1 MKRDW
6 NIIRDL
12 LKATEE
18 DRLLDLLDQKDEDID
33 FARANNE
40 DLRELEKI
48 SFDYYGHLELLIDD
62 DAIRGI
68 TVDCS
73 NLGNWSYGAGRP
85 RLSTSGFDLLD
96 ALQSKTVWTRVK
108 DYAKENTLPI
118 TGALVREVLLRAI
131 QSQI

>member
-18 DRLLDLLDQKDEDID
+18 DRLLEFLDDKDAEVD
-33 FARANNE
+33 RASTE
-40 DLRELEKI
+40 AEREKLEKI

-96 ALQSKTVWTRVK
+96 ALQSKTVWARVK

>member
-1 MKRDW
+1 MRRDW

-18 DRLLDLLDQKDEDID
+18 DRLLEFLDDKDAEVD
-33 FARANNE
+33 RASTE
-40 DLRELEKI
+40 AEREKLEKI
-48 SFDYYGHLELLIDD
+48 SSNYYGHLELLIDD

-73 NLGNWSYGAGRP
+73 NCGSWSYGSGRP

-96 ALQSKTVWTRVK
+96 ALQSKTVWARVR
-108 DYAKENTLPI
+108 DYAKENALPI

>member
-18 DRLLDLLDQKDEDID
+18 DRLLEFLDDKDAEVD
-33 FARANNE
+33 RASTE
-40 DLRELEKI
+40 AEREKQEKI

>member
-1 MKRDW
+1 MRRDW
-6 NIIRDL
+6 DIIRNL

-18 DRLLDLLDQKDEDID
+18 DRLIEFLNLKDEEVD
-33 FARANNE
+33 RASTE
-40 DLRELEKI
+40 AEREKLEKI
-48 SFDYYGHLELLIDD
+48 SSNYYGHLELLVDD